1 MQVQAS
7 AAGLSPAQLQELTR
21 LIERELQRPW
31 QPTRGRPRALP
42 LGTAVMVTCIT
53 LRHNTTQ
60 ELLAA
65 LTGTSQPT
73 ISQILTPL
81 TPLVARVLD
90 EHVPTLHRAQQA
102 AAGQVLLVDGTL
114 TPCWSYHDQ
123 RQLWNG
129 KHKTTGFNIQ
139 LVADLLGNTLYVADP
154 LPGKTADPTAYTLTG
169 IDTIIEHSNGGLA
182 DKAYHH
188 TDLITPRKRAW
199 GGGTLSV
206 RDQECN
212 AEHSAIRAAIERAIA
227 HLKTWRILHTDYR
240 RPYATYHD
248 AFNAARALFFYTRT

>member
-21 LIERELQRPW
+21 LIARELERPW
-31 QPTRGRPRALP
+31 QPARGRPRTLP
-42 LGTAVMVTCIT
+42 LGTAVMVTCMT
-53 LRHNTTQ
+53 LRHNMVQ

-73 ISQILTPL
+73 ISRILTLL

-90 EHVPTLHRAQQA
+90 EHVPTLQRAQQA

-114 TPCWSYHDQ
+114 TPCWSYRDHQ
-123 RQLWNG
+123 ELWNG

-139 LVADLLGNTLYVADP
+139 LVAGLLGNALYIAGP
-154 LPGKTADPTAYTLTG
+154 LPGNTADPTAYTLTR
-169 IDTIIEHSNGGLA
+169 IDTIIEHSGGGLA

-188 TDLITPRKRAW
+188 TGLITPRKRAW
-199 GGGTLSV
+199 GGGTLSA
-206 RDQECN
+206 RDLECST
-212 AEHSAIRAAIERAIA
+212 EHSAIRAPVERAIA

-240 RPYATYHD
+240 RPYATYRD
-248 AFNAARALFFYTRT
+248 TFNATRALFFYTRT